1 MNEPKGLMKVVYE
14 HDGKVRALRGEV
26 TIRDD
31 GFVEIK
37 TTVRS
42 VLIKKE
48 DIQMMSNIPAGNQE
62 TENKQGA

>member
-1 MNEPKGLMKVVYE
+1 MKVVYE

>member
-62 TENKQGA
+62 TENK

>member
-14 HDGKVRALRGEV
+14 HDGRVRALRGKV

-31 GFVEIK
+31 GFVEIR

-48 DIQMMSNIPAGNQE
+48 DIQLMSNIPAGDQE
-62 TENKQGA
+62 TEDTKGA